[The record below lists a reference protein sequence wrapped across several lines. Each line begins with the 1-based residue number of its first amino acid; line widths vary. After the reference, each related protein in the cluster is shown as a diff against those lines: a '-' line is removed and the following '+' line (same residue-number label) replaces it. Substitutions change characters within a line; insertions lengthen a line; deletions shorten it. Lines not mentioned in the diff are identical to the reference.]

1 MALALPGSETAM
13 DLAALAQNPSTASR
27 SAGAAQNDA
36 FRSADFMKIMLSEL
50 AHQDPFSPQE
60 TSKIV
65 ENMQKLQE
73 LANTQYTKFRSDLN
87 WAQQLI
93 GQQVNVQQIVTDDAG
108 RQALVDAGLNP
119 DVGYQNVQGTVS
131 SFRQVGEQVYLSVAG
146 HDYPID
152 NVRQVVPKPRDP
164 DQLVQ
169 LASQMVGFN
178 VGFWRKEPTD
188 VGQGVVTD
196 VAYGLD
202 DQVMLTIGDEQ
213 VPYSHLQSI
222 GAPR

>member
-1 MALALPGSETAM
+1 M
-13 DLAALAQNPSTASR
+13 DLAALTQGS
-27 SAGAAQNDA
+27 SAGSRNAAAASNDA

-50 AHQDPFSPQE
+50 SHQDPFSPQE

-73 LANTQYTKFRSDLN
+73 LANTQYTKFRNDLN
-87 WAQQLI
+87 WAQQLM

-108 RQALVDAGLNP
+108 RQQLVDAGLNP
-119 DVGYQNVQGTVS
+119 DVGYQNVTGTVS
-131 SFRQVGEQVYLSVAG
+131 SFRQVGESVYLSVNG

-152 NVRQVVPKPRDP
+152 NIRQVVPQQRNP

-178 VGFWRKEPTD
+178 VGFWRNEASDT
-188 VGQGVVTD
+188 GEGVVNNI
-196 VAYGLD
+196 AYGLD
-202 DQVMLTIGDEQ
+202 GEVMLTIGTEQ

-222 GAPR
+222 GAPHR